1 MAAPAAGQP
10 PVLADDAV
18 SLLEEAS
25 VRVGAGARSA
35 LTAYRSDTSVVPGT
49 LVPLPNVAAL
59 REGVR
64 AFLPAFRVA
73 PPDVQRGHKGL
84 YGFLCA
90 ASSEDAGGYPQY
102 FGRDANGLP
111 TGEWHASRAL
121 GVSSSFLA
129 SVRSFYDADADY
141 RAGVG
146 APPSADDLPPPA
158 LPGVGGE
165 PAAGPVAAVRGP
177 VCVLRDLLAAIPPT
191 ASADEQLQLVDSTL
205 AALRGSGVGGAARRA
220 VAVPPSSGVLGQPGA
235 VPAAGVGAVAL
246 PAVPKAPLLKVFLPG
261 LDPRKESRL
270 RMVTAP
276 DGSLSFTADSSG
288 SPSALQ
294 LPEFL
299 QCSYAALQFYYE
311 PHGVADEYSAHI
323 MNMIDLFKGP
333 FTAHQLT
340 LYDQAHRQAW
350 EENKATFDLAQPNN
364 GLFHKHL
371 IATSLAGL
379 SSKPAP
385 GPRSSPA
392 SLPASSGGGGGRQGG
407 SAASGVKRPR
417 AAEPCWLFA
426 RGKCASGGCPEARVH
441 ACKTCDKAYPLAGAC
456 PAGHTGD
463 ACGPTRASAA
473 PKQR

>member
-1 MAAPAAGQP
+1 
-10 PVLADDAV
+10 
-18 SLLEEAS
+18 
-25 VRVGAGARSA
+25 
-35 LTAYRSDTSVVPGT
+35 
-49 LVPLPNVAAL
+49 
-59 REGVR
+59 
-64 AFLPAFRVA
+64 
-73 PPDVQRGHKGL
+73 
-84 YGFLCA
+84 
-90 ASSEDAGGYPQY
+90 
-102 FGRDANGLP
+102 
-111 TGEWHASRAL
+111 
-121 GVSSSFLA
+121 
-129 SVRSFYDADADY
+129 
-141 RAGVG
+141 
-146 APPSADDLPPPA
+146 
-158 LPGVGGE
+158 
-165 PAAGPVAAVRGP
+165 
-177 VCVLRDLLAAIPPT
+177 
-191 ASADEQLQLVDSTL
+191 
-205 AALRGSGVGGAARRA
+205 
-220 VAVPPSSGVLGQPGA
+220 
-235 VPAAGVGAVAL
+235 
-246 PAVPKAPLLKVFLPG
+246 
-261 LDPRKESRL
+261 
-270 RMVTAP
+270 MVTAP

-294 LPEFL
+294 PPEFL
-299 QCSYAALQFYYE
+299 QCSYYAALQFYYE